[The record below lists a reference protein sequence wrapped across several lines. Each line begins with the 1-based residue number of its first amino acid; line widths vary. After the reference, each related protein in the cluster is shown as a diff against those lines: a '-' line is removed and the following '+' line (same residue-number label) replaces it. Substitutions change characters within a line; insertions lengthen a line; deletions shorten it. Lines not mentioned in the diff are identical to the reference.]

1 MEDLYMWKDMLM
13 VLFNLIFYNHSGF
26 ISRNEFSDIVKLI
39 LHDENGTG
47 DINEDYIEEL
57 SSAMDFD
64 KNGKIDVN
72 EFLGKISEMG
82 SVSVFFEPNRIEP
95 QNFQTEPNRSSF

>member
-13 VLFNLIFYNHSGF
+13 VLFNMIDFNHSGF
-26 ISRNEFSDIVKLI
+26 ISRNEFADVIKLI
-39 LHDENGTG
+39 LREESGTENVDESYV
-47 DINEDYIEEL
+47 DEL

-72 EFLGKISEMG
+72 EFLGKSN
-82 SVSVFFEPNRIEP
+82 FFIESKSKGRQTIFRIC
-95 QNFQTEPNRSSF
+95 F